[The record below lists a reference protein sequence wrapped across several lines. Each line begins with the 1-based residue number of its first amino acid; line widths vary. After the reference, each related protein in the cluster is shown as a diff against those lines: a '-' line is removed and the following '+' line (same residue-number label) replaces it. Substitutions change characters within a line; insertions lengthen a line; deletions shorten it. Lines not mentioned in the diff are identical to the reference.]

1 MPADTCLSNMQLT
14 ANSAAG
20 ISEMMVRAVPRPQ
33 PQNSM
38 PQGVIKWFNNKKGFG
53 FIADPSGASADIFV
67 HYSEIRGDGYKT
79 LEEGDTVEFELA
91 PSDRGPKALN
101 VVKI

>member
-1 MPADTCLSNMQLT
+1 
-14 ANSAAG
+14 
-20 ISEMMVRAVPRPQ
+20 
-33 PQNSM
+33 M
-38 PQGVIKWFNNKKGFG
+38 PQGTIKWFNNKKGFG
-53 FIADPSGASADIFV
+53 FIADPSGADADIFV

-79 LEEGDTVEFELA
+79 LEEGDAVEFEIA

>member
-1 MPADTCLSNMQLT
+1 
-14 ANSAAG
+14 
-20 ISEMMVRAVPRPQ
+20 
-33 PQNSM
+33 M
-38 PQGVIKWFNNKKGFG
+38 PQGIVKWFNNKKGFG
-53 FIADPSGASADIFV
+53 FIADPGGANADIFV

-79 LEEGDTVEFELA
+79 LEEGDTVEFELS

>member
-1 MPADTCLSNMQLT
+1 
-14 ANSAAG
+14 
-20 ISEMMVRAVPRPQ
+20 
-33 PQNSM
+33 M

-53 FIADPSGASADIFV
+53 FITDPSGASADIFV

-79 LEEGDTVEFELA
+79 LEEGDAVEFELA
-91 PSDRGPKALN
+91 PSERGPKALN

>member
-1 MPADTCLSNMQLT
+1 MRTRPPYTPAGAEYRVKTSPVC
-14 ANSAAG
+14 
-20 ISEMMVRAVPRPQ
+20 
-33 PQNSM
+33 M
-38 PQGVIKWFNNKKGFG
+38 PQGIVKWFNNKKGFG
-53 FIADPSGASADIFV
+53 FITDPSGASADIFV

-79 LEEGDTVEFELA
+79 LEEGDTVEFEMS

>member
-1 MPADTCLSNMQLT
+1 MQLT
-14 ANSAAG
+14 TP
-20 ISEMMVRAVPRPQ
+20 RAVVHKHADSALGGAS
-33 PQNSM
+33 NCM

-53 FIADPSGASADIFV
+53 FITDPSGASADIFV

-79 LEEGDTVEFELA
+79 LEEGDAVEFELA
-91 PSDRGPKALN
+91 PSERGPKALN

>member
-1 MPADTCLSNMQLT
+1 
-14 ANSAAG
+14 
-20 ISEMMVRAVPRPQ
+20 
-33 PQNSM
+33 M
-38 PQGVIKWFNNKKGFG
+38 PQGLIKWFNNRKGFG
-53 FIADPSGASADIFV
+53 FIASPDESSADIFI

-91 PSDRGPKALN
+91 EGERGPKALN